1 MALSNYTDLQTSIA
15 AWLHRSDLTATIPD
29 FISLAESRINAALT
43 LRVMETETS
52 LATVFGQNYAAM
64 PSRMVEAI
72 CAFITISGI
81 QTLMTRVDPAEI
93 PAGNVNGMPQYW
105 ATDGDTIKFDCHLD
119 NTYTITLRYKQGFAL
134 ASTSTNWLMTKHPRV
149 YLYGAQAE
157 ASLYTR
163 DQAGMAMFESAF
175 QQALA
180 DANRAENYATELRVD
195 AGMNSGMYNIYKDG

>member
-15 AWLHRSDLTATIPD
+15 AWMHRSDLTSTIPD
-29 FISLAESRINAALT
+29 FISLAESRINSALT
-43 LRVMETETS
+43 LREMETEAALT
-52 LATVFGQNYAAM
+52 TVIGQNYASM

-81 QTLMTRVDPAEI
+81 QTMLTRVDPASI

-105 ATDGDTIKFDCHLD
+105 ATDGETIKFDCPLD
-119 NTYTITLRYKQGFAL
+119 NTYAITLRFKQGFAL
-134 ASTSTNWLMTKHPRV
+134 ASTSTNWLMTRHPRV

-163 DQAGMAMFESAF
+163 DQAGAAMFESAF

-180 DANRAENYATELRVD
+180 DANRSENYATELRVD
-195 AGMNSGMYNIYKDG
+195 DGMNSGTYNIYKDG

>member
-1 MALSNYTDLQTSIA
+1 MKTTAWIPPVRGQYGTTSLMCSPDQASALLQRNTHQNRALSISNANRIA
-15 AWLHRSDLTATIPD
+15 SDI
-29 FISLAESRINAALT
+29 AEGRWRAN
-43 LRVMETETS
+43 
-52 LATVFGQNYAAM
+52 
-64 PSRMVEAI
+64 
-72 CAFITISGI
+72 
-81 QTLMTRVDPAEI
+81 
-93 PAGNVNGMPQYW
+93 
-105 ATDGDTIKFDCHLD
+105 GDTIKFDCPLD

-134 ASTSTNWLMTKHPRV
+134 ASTSTNWLMTNHPRV

-175 QQALA
+175 QQALS